1 MSSRPPLTEVECA
14 LCLADGQSF
23 GSGWLLDR
31 DSEVLWYQP
40 PIPQHAV
47 ITRWLVTLMALVGL
61 LFIATPAILLALD
74 MPIPPSEPF
83 GPLLRRLS
91 PSIDTWAVPT
101 ALAAMG
107 AGIAA
112 FARFFWTRRDRAISM
127 RLDAT
132 GLVAEE
138 QYAGVT
144 RRIHRHPWSAVRA
157 IRTGG
162 DGHSTTTYVWIDVDA
177 ATRKGRQSIL
187 VYMSESSAL
196 TNELARQLEQ
206 WWQKWT
212 GTAAQLDAH
221 QRP

>member
-74 MPIPPSEPF
+74 MPTS
-83 GPLLRRLS
+83 S
-91 PSIDTWAVPT
+91 TDTWAGPT

-127 RLDAT
+127 RIDAT

-212 GTAAQLDAH
+212 GSAAQLDAH
-221 QRP
+221 RRP

>member
-74 MPIPPSEPF
+74 MPTS
-83 GPLLRRLS
+83 S
-91 PSIDTWAVPT
+91 TDTWAVPT

-187 VYMSESSAL
+187 VYIGDSSAL